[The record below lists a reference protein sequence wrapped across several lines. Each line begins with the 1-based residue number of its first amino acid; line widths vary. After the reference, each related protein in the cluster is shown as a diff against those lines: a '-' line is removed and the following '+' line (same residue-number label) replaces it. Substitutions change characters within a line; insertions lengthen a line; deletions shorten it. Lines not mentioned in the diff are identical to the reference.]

1 MQKGCRQICQKIM
14 LFLIDV
20 VGVSATTNR
29 VLKEMRN
36 FILALLLVVIGSV
49 NF

>member
-1 MQKGCRQICQKIM
+1 MQKWCRQICQKIM

-29 VLKEMRN
+29 VLKEIRN
-36 FILALLLVVIGSV
+36 FIL
-49 NF
+49 